1 MSRQQKKPSVIP
13 GNCKNKQLLGPV
25 AAIFGSTDTG
35 SWRILRP
42 AVNYAEC
49 SKCGT
54 CQKFCPTDVI
64 VIKEDAVECIE
75 IDWNYC
81 NGCGICANVCVKK
94 CITMIDEEK
103 I

>member
-1 MSRQQKKPSVIP
+1 MSRQQKKPLKKP
-13 GNCKNKQLLGPV
+13 GNCENKQLLGPV
-25 AAIFGSTDTG
+25 ATIFGSTNTG

-64 VIKEDAVECIE
+64 VIKEDALECIE

-81 NGCGICANVCVKK
+81 KGCGICANVCAKK
-94 CITMIDEEK
+94 CITMIDEE
-103 I
+103 